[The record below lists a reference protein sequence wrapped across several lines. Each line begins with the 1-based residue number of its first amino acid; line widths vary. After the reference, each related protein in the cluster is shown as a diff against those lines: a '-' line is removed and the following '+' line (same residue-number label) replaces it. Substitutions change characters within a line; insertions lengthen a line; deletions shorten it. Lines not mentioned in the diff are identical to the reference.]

1 MCCFRLNQH
10 QIHANIV
17 KRNHSKFLSMFQIV
31 VVPDADTAKN
41 VPSVPGLIAYHK
53 DNKELYLRGNKTWN
67 VIAQEKKV
75 Q

>member
-1 MCCFRLNQH
+1 
-10 QIHANIV
+10 
-17 KRNHSKFLSMFQIV
+17 MFQIV

-41 VPSVPGLIAYHK
+41 IPPVPGLIAYHK